1 MYLSISGWQILV
13 FAVPCQNKEVVS
25 SLPGRTWGDL
35 EACRSEAPMFL
46 FDTNSQTGQK
56 LQPSAGETLK
66 WRVAES
72 GTLTASQ
79 LMVGLTMSW
88 VPLGAWWVIQ
98 QLLLCGS
105 GSVAARLV

>member
-1 MYLSISGWQILV
+1 MAILV
-13 FAVPCQNKEVVS
+13 LAVPCQNKELVS
-25 SLPGRTWGDL
+25 SLLGRTWGGL

-66 WRVAES
+66 WHVAES

-79 LMVGLTMSW
+79 LMVGLTMLW

-98 QLLLCGS
+98 QVLLCGS
-105 GSVAARLV
+105 GSVAAQLI